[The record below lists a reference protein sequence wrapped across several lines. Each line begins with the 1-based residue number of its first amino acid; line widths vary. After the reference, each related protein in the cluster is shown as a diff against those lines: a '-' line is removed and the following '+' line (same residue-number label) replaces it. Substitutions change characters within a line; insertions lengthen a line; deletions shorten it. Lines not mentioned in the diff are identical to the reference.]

1 MAFTKFHMSK
11 EKLTSVN
18 VSYLDY
24 STGVDRNHGTNP
36 AERWV
41 LFLIVSY
48 VSQRGAPNKLES
60 KT

>member
-1 MAFTKFHMSK
+1 MSK
-11 EKLTSVN
+11 EKLASIN

-24 STGVDRNHGTNP
+24 STGVDRNHGTYP
-36 AERWV
+36 TERWI

-48 VSQRGAPNKLES
+48 VSQRGAPKKLES